1 VSLKNKLLTH
11 TFFRS
16 LAHFLKFKYEL
27 SWIFKLFQTYKT
39 RCPQNDLELEIMGGK
54 LVSARLLRETQG
66 MIVSAGVGTDLD
78 FELKVIKKTGKKVLA
93 LDPTETSLK
102 HYLKVARVNRRLCRN
117 LVFKNKALSID
128 GNDLRFFSGDG
139 DRMASTSDSHSIGN
153 SNEMLYKSV
162 ALNELLEQKIS
173 YLKMDIEGYEYKILE
188 SLDAPLS
195 IPQIAIEFHHFCI
208 PERTLSESMKWTELL
223 KTWGYTAYDFGSW
236 AGRSRKLPKYTSLN
250 SDLNVEILF
259 IKEGY

>member
-1 VSLKNKLLTH
+1 M
-11 TFFRS
+11 
-16 LAHFLKFKYEL
+16 KFKHEL
-27 SWIFKLFQTYKT
+27 SWIFKLFEADKN
-39 RCPQNDLELEIMGGK
+39 RCPQNDLDLEVMGGK

-66 MIVSAGVGTDLD
+66 VVVSAGVGTDLD
-78 FELKVIKKTGKKVLA
+78 FELTVIKKTGKKVLA

-102 HYLKVARVNRRLCRN
+102 HYQKVVMANRRLSRN
-117 LVFKNKALSID
+117 LEFKNMALSID

-139 DRMASTSDSHSIGN
+139 DRMASTSESHSIGN

-162 ALNELLEQKIS
+162 ALIELLANEIA

-188 SLDAPLS
+188 SLDSPLS

-208 PERTLSESMKWTELL
+208 PERSLAETVKWTELL

-259 IKEGY
+259 IKQGY